1 MNLPQYLRR
10 DFFRSLAAI
19 AMTKLYVV
27 NGTIV
32 PHSHDF
38 VEVVL
43 VIDGEGLHRSHEGTN
58 MIQRGNV
65 LVIRPGA
72 WHTYQDCCNLRL
84 YNCCFGAELLGHELA
99 WFGEDARLNYLF
111 QVGPLSQGR
120 RGILITRLKPAA
132 VQACER
138 HLLTLC
144 DLEQKPILADKITT
158 LACLLL
164 FFGELA
170 RSITPGNDSAVN
182 THPTVL
188 EAVRLLEHDVT
199 EAWTMT
205 TLANRVGLSPAYL
218 SRLFRNQ
225 MGAPPMT
232 YLHQRRMEQSA
243 NLLLHTNWSIGRI
256 ALDVGLI
263 DQNYFA
269 RCFKAYYGLSATD
282 YRKQF
287 GGQEKEAYD

>member
-1 MNLPQYLRR
+1 MSLPQYLRR

-19 AMTKLYVV
+19 AMTRFYRV
-27 NGTIV
+27 NGLII

-43 VIDGEGLHRSHEGTN
+43 VVNGEGVHRSHEGARL
-58 MIQRGNV
+58 IQRGQV

-72 WHTYQDCCNLRL
+72 WHTYEACVDLKL
-84 YNCCFGAELLGHELA
+84 YNCCFGYELLGHELA
-99 WFGEDARLNYLF
+99 WFGEDVRLNYLF
-111 QVGPLSQGR
+111 HVGPLSQGR
-120 RGILITRLKPAA
+120 RGILATTIPTAD

-144 DLEQKPILADKITT
+144 DLEQRPTLADKTTT

-170 RSITPGNDSAVN
+170 QAITPGDLTAGQA
-182 THPTVL
+182 HPTVL
-188 EAVRLLEHDVT
+188 EAVRLLEQDAP
-199 EAWTMT
+199 EAWTMAL
-205 TLANRVGLSPAYL
+205 LAHRVGLSEAYL
-218 SRLFRNQ
+218 SRLFRHQ
-225 MGAPPMT
+225 MGVPPMT
-232 YLHQRRMEQSA
+232 YLHQRRMERGA
-243 NLLLHTNWSIGRI
+243 NLLLHTNWPIGRI
-256 ALDVGLI
+256 ALEIGLD

-282 YRKQF
+282 YRRQF
-287 GGQEKEAYD
+287 AGR

>member
-1 MNLPQYLRR
+1 MKLPQYLRR
-10 DFFRSLAAI
+10 DFFRSPAAI
-19 AMTKLYVV
+19 AMTRFYLV
-27 NGTIV
+27 NGLII

-43 VIDGEGLHRSHEGTN
+43 VVDGEGIHRSHEGASL
-58 MIQRGNV
+58 IQRGQV

-72 WHTYQDCCNLRL
+72 WHTYEACVDLKL
-84 YNCCFGAELLGHELA
+84 YNCCFGYELLGHELA

-111 QVGPLSQGR
+111 HVGPLSQGR
-120 RGILITRLKPAA
+120 RGILATTIPSTA
-132 VQACER
+132 VQSCEH

-144 DLEQKPILADKITT
+144 DLEQRPTLADKTTT

-170 RSITPGNDSAVN
+170 QAVTPCALSAAHA
-182 THPTVL
+182 HPAVL
-188 EAVRLLEHDVT
+188 EAVRLLEQDAT
-199 EAWTMT
+199 EAWTMA
-205 TLANRVGLSPAYL
+205 TLTHHVGLSEAYL
-218 SRLFRNQ
+218 SRLFRHQ
-225 MGAPPMT
+225 MGTPPMT
-232 YLHQRRMEQSA
+232 YLHQRRMERGA
-243 NLLLHTNWSIGRI
+243 NLLLHTNWPIGQI
-256 ALDVGLI
+256 ALEVGLD

-287 GGQEKEAYD
+287 AGR

>member
-1 MNLPQYLRR
+1 MKLPQYLRR
-10 DFFRSLAAI
+10 DFFRSPGAI
-19 AMTKLYVV
+19 AMTRFYLV
-27 NGTIV
+27 NGLII

-43 VIDGEGLHRSHEGTN
+43 VVDGEGVHRSHEGESL
-58 MIQRGNV
+58 IQRGQV

-72 WHTYQDCCNLRL
+72 WHTYEACVDLKL
-84 YNCCFGAELLGHELA
+84 YNCCFGYELLGHELA

-111 QVGPLSQGR
+111 HVGPLSQGR
-120 RGILITRLKPAA
+120 RGILATTIPATG

-144 DLEQKPILADKITT
+144 DLEQRPTLADKTTT

-170 RSITPGNDSAVN
+170 QAITPGDLATGQ
-182 THPTVL
+182 THPAVL
-188 EAVRLLEHDVT
+188 EAVRLLEQDAP
-199 EAWTMT
+199 EAWTMAL
-205 TLANRVGLSPAYL
+205 LAHRVGLSEAYL
-218 SRLFRNQ
+218 SRLFRHQ

-232 YLHQRRMEQSA
+232 YLHQRRMERGA
-243 NLLLHTNWSIGRI
+243 NLLLHTNWPIGRI
-256 ALDVGLI
+256 ALEIGLD

-287 GGQEKEAYD
+287 AGR